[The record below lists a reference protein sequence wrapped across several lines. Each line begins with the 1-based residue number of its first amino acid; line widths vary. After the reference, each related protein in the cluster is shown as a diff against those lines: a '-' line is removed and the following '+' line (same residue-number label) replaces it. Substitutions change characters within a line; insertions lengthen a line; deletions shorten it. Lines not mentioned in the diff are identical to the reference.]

1 MPILE
6 AKDLIKLYVQA
17 DSKLYAVN
25 RVDFSVEDG
34 EFIAIIGASGS
45 GKSTLLQ
52 ILAGLDRPTSGTVK
66 IRSNDITKMNADELS
81 RFRGRFVG
89 FVFQK
94 HNLIPQFT
102 ALENILVPTV
112 MCNREELRYEEHLKK
127 LIDAL
132 QLSDRLNHLPSE
144 MSSGQ
149 QQRVAIARAL
159 INRPQ
164 VLFAD
169 EPTGNLDRENADE
182 VLELLLETRKT
193 IGQTIVMVTHDISI
207 AEKADKIYKMDDGK
221 LYLFRDGDGN
231 YRRNSY
237 EEAAK
242 MSRAISGK
250 ENAVQ

>member
-144 MSSGQ
+144 MSGGQ